1 MQKCA
6 CDGSLVSLE
15 LFSSLADVTIIT
27 ITKSFQFMLSQWK
40 KCFGQ
45 ELSFS
50 DMTWGN
56 ISKEHKGI
64 MQNLQI

>member
-45 ELSFS
+45 EL
-50 DMTWGN
+50 
-56 ISKEHKGI
+56 
-64 MQNLQI
+64 